1 MRVNDP
7 NKPINTPQ
15 KQVVKART
23 ISGIYFSIHDLRR
36 TFITIAEGLS
46 IREYTLKRLM
56 NHKNTR
62 DVTVGYIIKEVES
75 LRQPMERISEF
86 ILEQVK

>member
-1 MRVNDP
+1 
-7 NKPINTPQ
+7 
-15 KQVVKART
+15 VVKART

-36 TFITIAEGLS
+36 TFITIAESLS

-56 NHKNTR
+56 NHKNAR
-62 DVTVGYIIKEVES
+62 DVTAGYIIKEIES
-75 LRQPMERISEF
+75 LRQPMEKISNF